1 MCFKTCMQ
9 TAAQQAD
16 FGAIDAVIL
25 DIEKKAATLEEVV
38 KSAETIRSHADKIID
53 RAGKAR
59 EGIDRQVENL
69 QGRIVDLK
77 ESVATQPQ

>member
-53 RAGKAR
+53 RAGKA
-59 EGIDRQVENL
+59 
-69 QGRIVDLK
+69 
-77 ESVATQPQ
+77 